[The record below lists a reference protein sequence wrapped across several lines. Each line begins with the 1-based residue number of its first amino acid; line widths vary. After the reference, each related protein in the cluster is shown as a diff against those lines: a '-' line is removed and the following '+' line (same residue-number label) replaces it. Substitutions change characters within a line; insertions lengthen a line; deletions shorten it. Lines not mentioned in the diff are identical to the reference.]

1 MSEAEVADRTQ
12 PAAPARLD
20 EMEGANVAYFEGT
33 KEPVTSSV
41 LISNSRYLNNPY
53 YRDVFAQIAMVE
65 TAIED
70 RFPGQL
76 LAPYKD
82 WKQRRI
88 GG

>member
-1 MSEAEVADRTQ
+1 MPAQQEFDAAEFADRL
-12 PAAPARLD
+12 AAMTD
-20 EMEGANVAYFEGT
+20 EEVFLMMQKLEEGSERIPP
-33 KEPVTSSV
+33 KDRDES
-41 LISNSRYLNNPY
+41 
-53 YRDVFAQIAMVE
+53 DVFAQIAMVE

>member
-1 MSEAEVADRTQ
+1 MQKLEEGSERIPPKDR
-12 PAAPARLD
+12 D
-20 EMEGANVAYFEGT
+20 D
-33 KEPVTSSV
+33 S
-41 LISNSRYLNNPY
+41 
-53 YRDVFAQIAMVE
+53 DVFAQIAMVE

>member
-1 MSEAEVADRTQ
+1 MPAQSEFDAAEFSDR
-12 PAAPARLD
+12 L
-20 EMEGANVAYFEGT
+20 GAMT
-33 KEPVTSSV
+33 DKEVFAMMQKLEETSES
-41 LISNSRYLNNPY
+41 ISPENRDDS
-53 YRDVFAQIAMVE
+53 DVFAQIAMVE

-88 GG
+88 GA

>member
-1 MSEAEVADRTQ
+1 MAAQSEFDAAEFADRL
-12 PAAPARLD
+12 AAMTD
-20 EMEGANVAYFEGT
+20 EEVFATMQELEDTSEGIRPEDRDD
-33 KEPVTSSV
+33 S
-41 LISNSRYLNNPY
+41 
-53 YRDVFAQIAMVE
+53 DVFAQIAMVE

>member
-1 MSEAEVADRTQ
+1 MLAQSEFDAAEFADRLGAMT
-12 PAAPARLD
+12 D
-20 EMEGANVAYFEGT
+20 EEVFAMMQKLEE
-33 KEPVTSSV
+33 TSES
-41 LISNSRYLNNPY
+41 ISPENRDDS
-53 YRDVFAQIAMVE
+53 DVFAQIAMVE

-88 GG
+88 GA